1 LLLNKIVVKILLQK
15 TVLLFEKLL
24 YNPFMGNDIGIV
36 KTRYLEVKEPLELES
51 GKILSE
57 FTVAY
62 ETYGELNE
70 AKDNALLVLHALTG
84 DAHAAGK
91 HSEDDKKVGWWN
103 DMIGP
108 GKAFDTN
115 KYFVVSSNMLGGCSG
130 TTGPASFKPN
140 SPSPQ
145 PSPHEGEG
153 VSTAVS
159 TERYGLDFPV
169 ITIEDTIKIQK
180 ELLDFLGVKKVVVA
194 GGSMGGMQAIEWS
207 IAYSDMVLACIV
219 IASTSKLSAQSIAF
233 NAVGRNA
240 ILSDPNFNNG
250 NYYGAQ
256 KQPEKGLAIARMVGH
271 ITYLCEDA
279 MQDKFARRF
288 QDKEKP
294 DFDFNVDFEVES
306 YLEHQG
312 QTFVERFDANSY
324 LYITKAVDL
333 YDAAQKHGS
342 LEEAFKK
349 TNAKFL
355 VMSFTSDWL
364 FPTKQSKEIVNA
376 LMKAQKDVSFCEI
389 ESPCGHDAFLLEF
402 ETQTKI
408 VKSFLSKVKR

>member
-1 LLLNKIVVKILLQK
+1 
-15 TVLLFEKLL
+15 
-24 YNPFMGNDIGIV
+24 MSNDNNTINIV
-36 KTRYLEVKEPLELES
+36 KTQYFEVKEPLELES
-51 GKILSE
+51 GKVLPE
-57 FTVAY
+57 YTVAY

-70 AKDNALLVLHALTG
+70 TKDNALLVLHALTG

-91 HSEDDKKVGWWN
+91 HSEDDKKFGWWN
-103 DMIGP
+103 EMIGP
-108 GKAFDTN
+108 DKAFDTN
-115 KYFVVSSNMLGGCSG
+115 KYFVISSNILGGCSG
-130 TTGPASFKPN
+130 TTGPCSINPETN
-140 SPSPQ
+140 TP
-145 PSPHEGEG
+145 
-153 VSTAVS
+153 
-159 TERYGLDFPV
+159 YGLDFPV

-180 ELLDFLGVKKVVVA
+180 KLIDFLGVKKVIVS
-194 GGSMGGMQAIEWS
+194 GGSMGGMQALEWGVN
-207 IAYSDMVLACIV
+207 YPEMVVACIV

-233 NAVGRNA
+233 NAIGRNA

-256 KQPEKGLAIARMVGH
+256 KQPERGLAIARMVGH
-271 ITYLCEDA
+271 VTYLCEDA
-279 MQDKFARRF
+279 MQNKFARRF
-288 QDKEKP
+288 QDKDKP
-294 DFDFNVDFEVES
+294 NFDFNADFQVES

-312 QTFVERFDANSY
+312 QVFVDRFDANSY

-333 YDAAQKHGS
+333 YDTAQKHSS

-364 FPTKQSKEIVNA
+364 FPTSQSKEIVNA
-376 LMKAQKDVSFCEI
+376 LIKAQKDVSFCEI

-408 VKSFLSKVKR
+408 VKSFLSKVNK

>member
-1 LLLNKIVVKILLQK
+1 MRELNLQQN
-15 TVLLFEKLL
+15 V
-24 YNPFMGNDIGIV
+24 GIV
-36 KTRYLEVKEPLELES
+36 QTKYLEIKEPLTLES

-57 FTVAY
+57 YNIAY

-91 HSEDDKKVGWWN
+91 TSEDDKKNGWWN
-103 DMIGP
+103 EMIGP
-108 GKAFDTN
+108 NKAFDTN
-115 KYFVVSSNMLGGCSG
+115 KYFVVASNMLGGCSG
-130 TTGPASFKPN
+130 TTGPSSLKPDSN
-140 SPSPQ
+140 D
-145 PSPHEGEG
+145 
-153 VSTAVS
+153 
-159 TERYGLDFPV
+159 RYGLDFPV
-169 ITIEDTIKIQK
+169 ITIEDTIKVQK
-180 ELLDFLGVKKVVVA
+180 RLLDHFGVNKVIVA
-194 GGSMGGMQAIEWS
+194 GGSMGGMQALEWA
-207 IAYSDMVLACIV
+207 IHYTDMVSACII

-250 NYYGAQ
+250 NYYDAQ
-256 KQPEKGLAIARMVGH
+256 TQPERGLAIARMVGH

-279 MQDKFARRF
+279 MQNKFARRY
-288 QDKEKP
+288 QDKEKT
-294 DFDFNVDFEVES
+294 DFDFNIDFEVES
-306 YLEHQG
+306 YLEYQG
-312 QTFVERFDANSY
+312 QVFVDRFDANSY

-342 LEEAFKK
+342 LENAFKN

-364 FPTKQSKEIVNA
+364 FPTSQSKEVVNA
-376 LMKAQKDVSFCEI
+376 LVKAKKDVSFCEI

-408 VKSFLSKVKR
+408 VKSFLNKVNSKHNK